1 MLGILKSLS
10 LNEIVC
16 LHASFIFS
24 VFDNFEDMQKAL
36 LNKTVTGIM
45 DEMYHGLYWMRQVRD
60 SKLYVVKMI
69 ERTRSYGFA
78 FKKNAIK
85 WPVDD
90 CVRKLILYRTEDVY
104 SVMKKFK
111 DEMKVIRFDQWKQFT
126 ELLTLTFYNQ
136 LTIAH

>member
-45 DEMYHGLYWMRQVRD
+45 DEMYHGLYWMQQVRD

-104 SVMKKFK
+104 SVMKMFK
-111 DEMKVIRFDQWKQFT
+111 DEMKVIRFNQWK
-126 ELLTLTFYNQ
+126 
-136 LTIAH
+136 

>member
-16 LHASFIFS
+16 LHSSFIFS

-45 DEMYHGLYWMRQVRD
+45 DEMYHGLYWMQQVRD
-60 SKLYVVKMI
+60 SRLYVVKMI

-111 DEMKVIRFDQWKQFT
+111 DEMKVIRFNQWK
-126 ELLTLTFYNQ
+126 
-136 LTIAH
+136 

>member
-16 LHASFIFS
+16 LHSSFIFS

-36 LNKTVTGIM
+36 LNKTVTDIM
-45 DEMYHGLYWMRQVRD
+45 DEMYHGLYWMQQVRD
-60 SKLYVVKMI
+60 SRLYVVKMI

-111 DEMKVIRFDQWKQFT
+111 DEMKVIRFNQWK
-126 ELLTLTFYNQ
+126 
-136 LTIAH
+136 

>member
-16 LHASFIFS
+16 LHSSFIFS

-45 DEMYHGLYWMRQVRD
+45 DEMYHGLYWMQQVRD

-69 ERTRSYGFA
+69 DGTRSYGFA

-111 DEMKVIRFDQWKQFT
+111 DEMKVIRFNQWK
-126 ELLTLTFYNQ
+126 
-136 LTIAH
+136 

>member
-1 MLGILKSLS
+1 MGNLKFIS

-16 LHASFIFS
+16 HHASFIFS
-24 VFDNFEDMQKAL
+24 AFDNFEDMQKAL

-45 DEMYHGLYWMRQVRD
+45 DEMYHGLYWMQQVRD

-85 WPVDD
+85 WPVED
-90 CVRKLILYRTEDVY
+90 CIRKLILYRGEDVY
-104 SVMKKFK
+104 SVMKTFK
-111 DEMKVIRFDQWKQFT
+111 DEMKVIRFNQWKKLT
-126 ELLTLTFYNQ
+126 ELLTLTF
-136 LTIAH
+136 

>member
-16 LHASFIFS
+16 LHSSFIFS

-45 DEMYHGLYWMRQVRD
+45 DEMYHGLYWMQQVRD

-69 ERTRSYGFA
+69 DRTRSYGFA

-111 DEMKVIRFDQWKQFT
+111 DEMKVIRFNQWK
-126 ELLTLTFYNQ
+126 
-136 LTIAH
+136 

>member
-1 MLGILKSLS
+1 MGNLKFIS

-16 LHASFIFS
+16 HHASFIFS
-24 VFDNFEDMQKAL
+24 AFDNFEDMQKAL

-45 DEMYHGLYWMRQVRD
+45 DEMYHGLYWMQQARD
-60 SKLYVVKMI
+60 SRLYVVKRI

-85 WPVDD
+85 WPVED
-90 CVRKLILYRTEDVY
+90 CIRKLILYRGEDVY

-111 DEMKVIRFDQWKQFT
+111 DEMKVIRFNQWKKLT
-126 ELLTLTFYNQ
+126 ELLTLTF
-136 LTIAH
+136 

>member
-111 DEMKVIRFDQWKQFT
+111 DEMKVIRFNQWK
-126 ELLTLTFYNQ
+126 
-136 LTIAH
+136 

>member
-45 DEMYHGLYWMRQVRD
+45 DEMYHGLYWMQQVRD
-60 SKLYVVKMI
+60 TRLHVTKVI

-78 FKKNAIK
+78 FKHN
-85 WPVDD
+85 D
-90 CVRKLILYRTEDVY
+90 IL
-104 SVMKKFK
+104 
-111 DEMKVIRFDQWKQFT
+111 
-126 ELLTLTFYNQ
+126 
-136 LTIAH
+136 A

>member
-111 DEMKVIRFDQWKQFT
+111 DEMKVIRFDQWK
-126 ELLTLTFYNQ
+126 
-136 LTIAH
+136 

>member
-24 VFDNFEDMQKAL
+24 VFGNFEDMQKAL

-45 DEMYHGLYWMRQVRD
+45 DEMYHGLYWMQQVRD

-111 DEMKVIRFDQWKQFT
+111 DEMKVIRFNQWK
-126 ELLTLTFYNQ
+126 
-136 LTIAH
+136 

>member
-36 LNKTVTGIM
+36 LNKTVAGIM
-45 DEMYHGLYWMRQVRD
+45 DEMYHGLYWMQQVRD

-111 DEMKVIRFDQWKQFT
+111 DEMKVIRFNQWK
-126 ELLTLTFYNQ
+126 
-136 LTIAH
+136 